1 MGANDLILQLRSE
14 GFSVSAANSR
24 LRIAPAEKLTDELKQ
39 TILQS
44 KNEIL
49 SQLQREAKEEA
60 RRQKV
65 LDLLA
70 SHPETQRA
78 VIADQESDPDHVIIT
93 IGIRSVATFELMI
106 DKSRFDPFTLLD
118 LVDKQS
124 MNTH

>member
-24 LRIAPAEKLTDELKQ
+24 LRIAPAEKLTDKLKQ

-49 SQLQREAKEEA
+49 SQLQREEKEES

-65 LDLLA
+65 LEMLA
-70 SHPETQRA
+70 SNPETQRA

-106 DKSRFDPFTLLD
+106 DKTRFDPFTLLD
-118 LVDKQS
+118 LIDKQS
-124 MNTH
+124 ISTH

>member
-14 GFSVSAANSR
+14 GFSVSAANSK

-49 SQLQREAKEEA
+49 SQLQQEAREES

-65 LDLLA
+65 LDMLA
-70 SHPETQRA
+70 SNPETQRA
-78 VIADQESDPDHVIIT
+78 VIADQHSDPDHVIIT
-93 IGIRSVATFELMI
+93 IGIRSVATFELML

-118 LVDKQS
+118 LIDNPS
-124 MNTH
+124 MSTH

>member
-1 MGANDLILQLRSE
+1 
-14 GFSVSAANSR
+14 VSAANSK

-65 LDLLA
+65 LEMLA
-70 SHPETQRA
+70 SNPETQRA

-118 LVDKQS
+118 LIDNSS
-124 MNTH
+124 MSTH

>member
-65 LDLLA
+65 LEMLA
-70 SHPETQRA
+70 GNPETQRA
-78 VIADQESDPDHVIIT
+78 IIADQNSDPVHVIIT

-118 LVDKQS
+118 LIDKQS
-124 MNTH
+124 MSTH